1 MNKQKI
7 NDKDLDLS
15 LLEGIFEKKELNELL
30 GQWIARQI
38 NQCKIDRWAAWERNH
53 QVDTT
58 AFDLQI
64 EKLRE
69 QRAII
74 ETYLSGIEP
83 TNNNKIAAQINVQ
96 LKA

>member
-7 NDKDLDLS
+7 KSKVLDLS
-15 LLEGIFEKKELNELL
+15 LLEGNFEKKELNQLL
-30 GQWIARQI
+30 VQWISQQI

-69 QRAII
+69 QRTII
-74 ETYLSGIEP
+74 ESYLSGIE
-83 TNNNKIAAQINVQ
+83 TTSKDKIAAQINVQ

>member
-7 NDKDLDLS
+7 KSKDLDLS
-15 LLEGIFEKKELNELL
+15 LLEGNFDKNELYQML
-30 GQWIARQI
+30 DQWIAQQI

-58 AFDLQI
+58 AFDLHI

-69 QRAII
+69 QRTII
-74 ETYLSGIEP
+74 ESYLSGIEP
-83 TNNNKIAAQINVQ
+83 TSNHKIAAQINVQ

>member
-7 NDKDLDLS
+7 KSKVLDLS
-15 LLEGIFEKKELNELL
+15 LLEGNFEKKELNQLL
-30 GQWIARQI
+30 VQWISQQI

-69 QRAII
+69 QRTII
-74 ETYLSGIEP
+74 ESYLSGIE
-83 TNNNKIAAQINVQ
+83 TTSKDKIAAQISVQ

>member
-7 NDKDLDLS
+7 KSKVLDLS
-15 LLEGIFEKKELNELL
+15 LLEGNFEKKELNQLL
-30 GQWIARQI
+30 VHWISQQI

-69 QRAII
+69 QRTII
-74 ETYLSGIEP
+74 ESYLSGIEP
-83 TNNNKIAAQINVQ
+83 TSKDKIAAQINVQ

>member
-7 NDKDLDLS
+7 KSKDLDLS
-15 LLEGIFEKKELNELL
+15 LLEGNFEKNELYQML
-30 GQWIARQI
+30 DQWIAQQI

-58 AFDLQI
+58 AFDLHI

-69 QRAII
+69 QRTII
-74 ETYLSGIEP
+74 ESYLSGIEP
-83 TNNNKIAAQINVQ
+83 TSNHKIAAQINVQ

>member
-7 NDKDLDLS
+7 NSKDLNLS
-15 LLEGIFEKKELNELL
+15 LLEGDFEKNELYQLL
-30 GQWIARQI
+30 GQWISQQI
-38 NQCKIDRWAAWERNH
+38 NQFKIDRWAAWERNH
-53 QVDTT
+53 RVDTT

-74 ETYLSGIEP
+74 ETYLSGIQP
-83 TNNNKIAAQINVQ
+83 TSHHKIAAQINVQ

>member
-7 NDKDLDLS
+7 KSKVLDLS
-15 LLEGIFEKKELNELL
+15 LLEGNFGKKELNQLL
-30 GQWIARQI
+30 VQWISQQI

-69 QRAII
+69 QRTII
-74 ETYLSGIEP
+74 ESYLSGIE
-83 TNNNKIAAQINVQ
+83 TTSKDKIAAQINVQ

>member
-7 NDKDLDLS
+7 KSTDLDLS
-15 LLEGIFEKKELNELL
+15 LLEGSFEKKELNQLL
-30 GQWIARQI
+30 GQWISQQI

-69 QRAII
+69 QRTII
-74 ETYLSGIEP
+74 ESYLSGIEP
-83 TNNNKIAAQINVQ
+83 TSKDKISAQINVQ